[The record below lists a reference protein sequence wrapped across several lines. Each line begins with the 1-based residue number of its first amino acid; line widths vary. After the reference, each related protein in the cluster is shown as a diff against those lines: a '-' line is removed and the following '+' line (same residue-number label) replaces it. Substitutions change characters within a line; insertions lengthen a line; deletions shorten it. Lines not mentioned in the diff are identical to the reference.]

1 MTENSR
7 LSADLEALRSRADLV
22 GELESQV
29 NALKNERKESLDSI
43 SSLRRDLATA
53 RDEIKLEAFNGSNR
67 CRKQDARS

>member
-29 NALKNERKESLDSI
+29 NAFKNEQERIFGFDIFLK
-43 SSLRRDLATA
+43 A
-53 RDEIKLEAFNGSNR
+53 
-67 CRKQDARS
+67 